1 MSYINADGSIN
12 DNPSF
17 AELNFAGADD
27 LLCAKGKT
35 KLGKALGKIAKS
47 KLGKVLGDVG
57 KFIPN
62 YGTSLVG
69 KPLKMNTKAG
79 KLGGK
84 LFNTLV
90 DGVMTVGT
98 GGGGAALKG
107 GLKVGLKAGAKKL
120 AKGGLKKL
128 AKGGVKKLAKGGVK
142 KLAKGGVKKLAK
154 GGVKKLAKGGVK
166 KLAKGGVKKLAKGA
180 GKKAK
185 SGIGKKI
192 FGIFK
197 KQVKEEV
204 NTLIPEA
211 QDLLMN
217 QLPSASNLDD
227 TLSQPMPSAGQQEA
241 LSSSDLPN
249 ADSSIEKEVES
260 PKEEI
265 QEESNSITKKIKKT
279 RKGRFV
285 YPMGFVN

>member
-154 GGVKKLAKGGVK
+154 G
-166 KLAKGGVKKLAKGA
+166 A